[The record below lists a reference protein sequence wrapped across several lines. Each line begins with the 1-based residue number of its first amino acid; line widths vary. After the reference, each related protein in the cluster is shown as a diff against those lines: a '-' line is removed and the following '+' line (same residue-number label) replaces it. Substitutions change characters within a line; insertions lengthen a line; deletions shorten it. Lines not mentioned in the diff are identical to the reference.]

1 MADNNY
7 CACNSGESKYTIK
20 LNQQGPAGKKGEQG
34 DKGIPGFSPY
44 ISVVQS
50 DDENYILR
58 INNEANSY
66 NTPNLFPKDQVT
78 TWTNNIEA
86 QVNQNTTDISNI
98 ETQVQQNTTDLSNIK
113 PQVQQNTTDLSKIN
127 GNYVTLSTSQEI
139 SGRKRFI
146 DEYTEFSGVTNTS
159 SFYNEYGK
167 IRIEAEYSE
176 AKIRFN
182 SNKIGTSPVHGD
194 YFNGACIYFSYTDNR
209 LYYLPNSSSQD
220 GITLQGNE
228 LAVKGDLPKLAT
240 TTTAGIVK
248 PDRKTITI
256 SDDGALTANYLVPQT
271 YTNNSGEEVNKFLKL
286 TINKNSL
293 QSSSFTSND
302 LILTYCTTTF
312 ENGVQIGGI
321 TNEFPITTFLKATV
335 DKLGTVKPDGT
346 TVTINSDGV
355 ISAVGEV
362 SQQELADGLALK
374 VNLTDYNN
382 RVGSLESTV
391 GEQAQTIATLQ
402 ENNTRLLEMINAL
415 KDRVTTLETMIDGGN
430 A

>member
-34 DKGIPGFSPY
+34 DRGLPGFSPY

-86 QVNQNTTDISNI
+86 QV
-98 ETQVQQNTTDLSNIK
+98 QQNTS
-113 PQVQQNTTDLSKIN
+113 DLSKIN
-127 GNYVTLSTSQEI
+127 NNFVTLNNTDQEI
-139 SGRKRFI
+139 GGFKTFTEKLQVGLTEKRGFKWTTI
-146 DEYTEFSGVTNTS
+146 SLKPDI
-159 SFYNEYGK
+159 YN
-167 IRIEAEYSE
+167 
-176 AKIRFN
+176 
-182 SNKIGTSPVHGD
+182 GTSGIIFHNPKGNPENPDTFLSYHKNIGICYYKNQSDGTISAGD
-194 YFNGACIYFSYTDNR
+194 N
-209 LYYLPNSSSQD
+209 
-220 GITLQGNE
+220 NE

-240 TTTAGIVK
+240 TTVAGLVK
-248 PDRKTITI
+248 SDFKTITI

-271 YTNNSGEEVNKFLKL
+271 YTNTSGLEVNKFLKL
-286 TINKNSL
+286 TIKNSSL
-293 QSSSFTSND
+293 QNTGFSSND
-302 LILTYCTTTF
+302 LMLAYHTASF
-312 ENGVQIGGI
+312 DNGVEISNI
-321 TNEFPITTFLKATV
+321 TSEYPITTFLKATV

-346 TVTINSDGV
+346 TVTINTDGT

-402 ENNTRLLEMINAL
+402 ENNTKLLEMINAL
-415 KDRVTTLETMIDGGN
+415 KDRVTALETMIDGGN

>member
-78 TWTNNIEA
+78 TWTNNIE
-86 QVNQNTTDISNI
+86 D
-98 ETQVQQNTTDLSNIK
+98 
-113 PQVQQNTTDLSKIN
+113 QVQQNTTDLSKIK

-139 SGRKRFI
+139 SGRKRFTN
-146 DEYTEFSGVTNTS
+146 EETEFSGVENTS
-159 SFYNEYGK
+159 NWYNEYGK
-167 IRIEAEYSE
+167 ILIKAEYAY

-182 SNKIGTSPVHGD
+182 GKKRTDG
-194 YFNGACIYFSYTDNR
+194 YYNGAYIAFSNIDNK
-209 LYYLPNSSSQD
+209 LYYKGNTSSQ
-220 GITLQGNE
+220 GVSYNSTLE

-240 TTTAGIVK
+240 TTTAG
-248 PDRKTITI
+248 
-256 SDDGALTANYLVPQT
+256 
-271 YTNNSGEEVNKFLKL
+271 
-286 TINKNSL
+286 
-293 QSSSFTSND
+293 
-302 LILTYCTTTF
+302 
-312 ENGVQIGGI
+312 
-321 TNEFPITTFLKATV
+321 
-335 DKLGTVKPDGT
+335 TVKPDGT
-346 TVTINSDGV
+346 TVTINADGV
-355 ISAVGEV
+355 ISAVSEV
-362 SQQELADGLALK
+362 TQQELADGLALK

-402 ENNTRLLEMINAL
+402 ENNTRLLEMINTL
-415 KDRVTTLETMIDGGN
+415 KDRVTALETMIDGGN

>member
-86 QVNQNTTDISNI
+86 QV
-98 ETQVQQNTTDLSNIK
+98 QQNTTDLSNIK
-113 PQVQQNTTDLSKIN
+113 

-139 SGRKRFI
+139 SGRKRFTN
-146 DEYTEFSGVTNTS
+146 EYTEFSGVEDTS
-159 SFYNEYGK
+159 YWYNEYGK
-167 IRIEAEYSE
+167 ILIKTEY
-176 AKIRFN
+176 AFARIRFN
-182 SNKIGTSPVHGD
+182 GKKRTDGYYDGASIIFSN
-194 YFNGACIYFSYTDNR
+194 TDNR
-209 LYYLPNSSSQD
+209 LYYSPKSSSQ
-220 GITLQGNE
+220 GGMTLTGNE

-248 PDRKTITI
+248 PD
-256 SDDGALTANYLVPQT
+256 
-271 YTNNSGEEVNKFLKL
+271 
-286 TINKNSL
+286 
-293 QSSSFTSND
+293 
-302 LILTYCTTTF
+302 
-312 ENGVQIGGI
+312 
-321 TNEFPITTFLKATV
+321 
-335 DKLGTVKPDGT
+335 GT
-346 TVTINSDGV
+346 TVTINADGV

-362 SQQELADGLALK
+362 TQQELADGLALK

-402 ENNTRLLEMINAL
+402 ENNTKLLEMVNTL
-415 KDRVTTLETMIDGGN
+415 KDRVTALETMIDGGN

>member
-7 CACNSGESKYTIK
+7 CACNSGESRYTIK

-66 NTPNLFPKDQVT
+66 NTPNLFPKDQLV

-86 QVNQNTTDISNI
+86 
-98 ETQVQQNTTDLSNIK
+98 QVQQNTTDLSNIK
-113 PQVQQNTTDLSKIN
+113 
-127 GNYVTLSTSQEI
+127 GNYVDLKTDQEI
-139 SGRKRFI
+139 QGKKSFI
-146 DEYTEFSGVTNTS
+146 NEDTEFSAMKHNTNL
-159 SFYNEYGK
+159 YDMYGK
-167 IRIEAEYSE
+167 ILIMSDFNTAN
-176 AKIRFN
+176 IRFH
-182 SNKIGTSPVHGD
+182 SNKRTNGL
-194 YFNGACIYFSYTDNR
+194 YNGASIFFSNTNNR
-209 LYYLPNSSSQD
+209 LYYFPNSAPGDAS
-220 GITLQGNE
+220 IVAGNE
-228 LAVKGDLPKLAT
+228 LAVKGDFKLAT
-240 TTTAGIVK
+240 TTTAGTVK
-248 PDRKTITI
+248 VYNTIYRPDEDFPILLGSN
-256 SDDGALTANYLVPQT
+256 SDDTNSYQKLFLDSTLLNGKALVTDTSANGSTGRRVDKVYLT
-271 YTNNSGEEVNKFLKL
+271 LDNNSLAYSHESIDQKYDPK
-286 TINKNSL
+286 TNSW
-293 QSSSFTSND
+293 
-302 LILTYCTTTF
+302 
-312 ENGVQIGGI
+312 
-321 TNEFPITTFLKATV
+321 ATV
-335 DKLGTVKPDGT
+335 GHLTSTIPIVATTQRMGMVKPDGT
-346 TVTINSDGV
+346 TVTITDDGT

-402 ENNTRLLEMINAL
+402 ENNTKLLEMINAL
-415 KDRVTTLETMIDGGN
+415 KDRVTALETMIDGGN

>member
-86 QVNQNTTDISNI
+86 QV
-98 ETQVQQNTTDLSNIK
+98 
-113 PQVQQNTTDLSKIN
+113 QQNTTDLSKIN
-127 GNYVTLSTSQEI
+127 NNFVDLTTRQDIGGYKT
-139 SGRKRFI
+139 F
-146 DEYTEFSGVTNTS
+146 TEGL
-159 SFYNEYGK
+159 
-167 IRIEAEYSE
+167 
-176 AKIRFN
+176 
-182 SNKIGTSPVHGD
+182 KIGLTEKRGFKYTTISLRSDLYNGTSGIIFHNQNGNPERPDTFLSYNKDVCICYYKNQYDGSISAGD
-194 YFNGACIYFSYTDNR
+194 
-209 LYYLPNSSSQD
+209 L
-220 GITLQGNE
+220 NE
-228 LAVKGDLPKLAT
+228 LAVKGDLPKVAT

-248 PDRKTITI
+248 PD
-256 SDDGALTANYLVPQT
+256 
-271 YTNNSGEEVNKFLKL
+271 
-286 TINKNSL
+286 
-293 QSSSFTSND
+293 
-302 LILTYCTTTF
+302 
-312 ENGVQIGGI
+312 
-321 TNEFPITTFLKATV
+321 
-335 DKLGTVKPDGT
+335 GT
-346 TVTINSDGV
+346 TVTINADGV

-362 SQQELADGLALK
+362 TQQELADGLALK

-415 KDRVTTLETMIDGGN
+415 KDRVTALETMIDGGN

>member
-20 LNQQGPAGKKGEQG
+20 LNQQGPTGKKGEQG
-34 DKGIPGFSPY
+34 DRGIPGFSPY

-78 TWTNNIEA
+78 TWTNNIE
-86 QVNQNTTDISNI
+86 T
-98 ETQVQQNTTDLSNIK
+98 
-113 PQVQQNTTDLSKIN
+113 QVQQNTTDLSKIN
-127 GNYVTLSTSQEI
+127 NNFVDLTTNQEI
-139 SGRKRFI
+139 GGFKTFTKNLKVGLTEKEGFKCTTISLSSNLYNSISGIVFHNPNGNPEKPDTFI
-146 DEYTEFSGVTNTS
+146 
-159 SFYNEYGK
+159 
-167 IRIEAEYSE
+167 
-176 AKIRFN
+176 
-182 SNKIGTSPVHGD
+182 
-194 YFNGACIYFSYTDNR
+194 SYHKDVGIC
-209 LYYLPNSSSQD
+209 YYKNQYD
-220 GITLQGNE
+220 GSMAAGETRE

-248 PDRKTITI
+248 PD
-256 SDDGALTANYLVPQT
+256 
-271 YTNNSGEEVNKFLKL
+271 
-286 TINKNSL
+286 
-293 QSSSFTSND
+293 
-302 LILTYCTTTF
+302 
-312 ENGVQIGGI
+312 
-321 TNEFPITTFLKATV
+321 
-335 DKLGTVKPDGT
+335 GT
-346 TVTINSDGV
+346 TVTINTDGV

-362 SQQELADGLALK
+362 TQQELTDGLALK

-402 ENNTRLLEMINAL
+402 ENNTKLLEMINSL
-415 KDRVTTLETMIDGGN
+415 KDRVTALETMIDGGN

>member
-34 DKGIPGFSPY
+34 DKGLPGFSPY

-78 TWTNNIEA
+78 TWTNNIET

-98 ETQVQQNTTDLSNIK
+98 EAQVQQNTTDLSNIK
-113 PQVQQNTTDLSKIN
+113 PQVQQNTADLSKIN
-127 GNYVTLSTSQEI
+127 NNFVTLTTRQ
-139 SGRKRFI
+139 
-146 DEYTEFSGVTNTS
+146 N
-159 SFYNEYGK
+159 
-167 IRIEAEYSE
+167 IEAHKTFLNGLSTGNT
-176 AKIRFN
+176 KNGLSIDIRCN
-182 SNKIGTSPVHGD
+182 DVLGG
-194 YFNGACIYFSYTDNR
+194 IYFDDYSVLGGR
-209 LYYLPNSSSQD
+209 SSSLTYNKENIAIRYKKTGRSLSD
-220 GITLQGNE
+220 EDSE

-240 TTTAGIVK
+240 TTTAG
-248 PDRKTITI
+248 
-256 SDDGALTANYLVPQT
+256 
-271 YTNNSGEEVNKFLKL
+271 
-286 TINKNSL
+286 
-293 QSSSFTSND
+293 
-302 LILTYCTTTF
+302 
-312 ENGVQIGGI
+312 
-321 TNEFPITTFLKATV
+321 
-335 DKLGTVKPDGT
+335 TVKPDGT
-346 TVTINSDGV
+346 TVTINTDGV

-391 GEQAQTIATLQ
+391 GEQAQTIAALQ
-402 ENNTRLLEMINAL
+402 ENNTRLLELINNL
-415 KDRVTTLETMIDGGN
+415 KDKVTALETMIDGGN

>member
-86 QVNQNTTDISNI
+86 QV
-98 ETQVQQNTTDLSNIK
+98 
-113 PQVQQNTTDLSKIN
+113 QQNTTDLSKIN
-127 GNYVTLSTSQEI
+127 GNYVDLKTDQEI
-139 SGRKRFI
+139 DGFKRFI
-146 DEYTEFSGVTNTS
+146 NEDTEFSGVTNTS

-167 IRIEAEYSE
+167 IQIKPDYQSAE
-176 AKIRFN
+176 IRFN

-194 YFNGACIYFSYTDNR
+194 YFNGASIIFSNTDNR
-209 LYYLPNSSSQD
+209 LYYLPNSSSQGG
-220 GITLQGNE
+220 GILTGNE

-248 PDRKTITI
+248 PD
-256 SDDGALTANYLVPQT
+256 
-271 YTNNSGEEVNKFLKL
+271 
-286 TINKNSL
+286 
-293 QSSSFTSND
+293 
-302 LILTYCTTTF
+302 
-312 ENGVQIGGI
+312 
-321 TNEFPITTFLKATV
+321 
-335 DKLGTVKPDGT
+335 GT
-346 TVTINSDGV
+346 TVTITDDGT

-415 KDRVTTLETMIDGGN
+415 KDRVTALETMIDGGN

>member
-34 DKGIPGFSPY
+34 DNGLPGFSPY

-66 NTPNLFPKDQVT
+66 NTPNLFPKDQIT

-86 QVNQNTTDISNI
+86 
-98 ETQVQQNTTDLSNIK
+98 
-113 PQVQQNTTDLSKIN
+113 QVQQNTTDLSKIK
-127 GNYVTLSTSQEI
+127 GNYVDLKTDQEI
-139 SGRKRFI
+139 DGFKRFI
-146 DEYTEFSGVTNTS
+146 DEYTEFSGVENTS
-159 SFYNEYGK
+159 SRYNEYGK
-167 IRIEAEYSE
+167 IRIEPDYQV

-182 SNKIGTSPVHGD
+182 SNKIGTSPVNGD
-194 YFNGACIYFSYTDNR
+194 YFNGACIYFSYTYNR
-209 LYYLPNSSSQD
+209 LYYLPNSSSQ
-220 GITLQGNE
+220 GVSILPGNE

-240 TTTAGIVK
+240 TTTTGIVK

-293 QSSSFTSND
+293 QSSDFSSND
-302 LILTYCTTTF
+302 LILTYRTTTYD
-312 ENGVQIGGI
+312 NGVDIGTI
-321 TNEFPITTFLKATV
+321 TREYPITTFLKATV

-346 TVTINSDGV
+346 TVTINTDGT

-362 SQQELADGLALK
+362 TQQELTDGLALK
-374 VNLTDYNN
+374 VNITDYNN

-402 ENNTRLLEMINAL
+402 ENNTRLLELINNL
-415 KDRVTTLETMIDGGN
+415 KDKVTALETMIDGGN

>member
-34 DKGIPGFSPY
+34 DKGLPGFSPY

-86 QVNQNTTDISNI
+86 QV
-98 ETQVQQNTTDLSNIK
+98 
-113 PQVQQNTTDLSKIN
+113 QQNTTDLSKIN
-127 GNYVTLSTSQEI
+127 GNYVDLITEQRINGFKHFISQN
-139 SGRKRFI
+139 
-146 DEYTEFSGVTNTS
+146 TEFSGMTNTS
-159 SFYNEYGK
+159 SYYNEYGK
-167 IRIEAEYSE
+167 IIINSKYNL

-182 SNKIGTSPVHGD
+182 SKKRTDGYYDGAVIFFSAPSNK
-194 YFNGACIYFSYTDNR
+194 
-209 LYYLPNSSSQD
+209 LYYKANQSSQAESIEVTD
-220 GITLQGNE
+220 E
-228 LAVKGDLPKLAT
+228 LAVKGDIPKLAT

-248 PDRKTITI
+248 PD
-256 SDDGALTANYLVPQT
+256 
-271 YTNNSGEEVNKFLKL
+271 
-286 TINKNSL
+286 
-293 QSSSFTSND
+293 
-302 LILTYCTTTF
+302 
-312 ENGVQIGGI
+312 
-321 TNEFPITTFLKATV
+321 
-335 DKLGTVKPDGT
+335 GT
-346 TVTINSDGV
+346 TVTINTDGV

-415 KDRVTTLETMIDGGN
+415 KDRVTALETMIDGGN

>member
-50 DDENYILR
+50 DNENYILR

-86 QVNQNTTDISNI
+86 QV
-98 ETQVQQNTTDLSNIK
+98 
-113 PQVQQNTTDLSKIN
+113 QQNTTDLSKIN
-127 GNYVTLSTSQEI
+127 GNYVTLSTNQEI
-139 SGRKRFI
+139 SGRKRFTN
-146 DEYTEFSGVTNTS
+146 EETEFSGVEDTS
-159 SFYNEYGK
+159 YWYNEYGK
-167 IRIEAEYSE
+167 ILIKAEYSY

-182 SNKIGTSPVHGD
+182 SKKRTDGYYD
-194 YFNGACIYFSYTDNR
+194 GASIVFSNTDNR
-209 LYYLPNSSSQD
+209 LYYLPNSSSQ
-220 GITLQGNE
+220 GGATLTSNE
-228 LAVKGDLPKLAT
+228 LAVKGDLPTTAT

-248 PDRKTITI
+248 PD
-256 SDDGALTANYLVPQT
+256 
-271 YTNNSGEEVNKFLKL
+271 
-286 TINKNSL
+286 
-293 QSSSFTSND
+293 
-302 LILTYCTTTF
+302 
-312 ENGVQIGGI
+312 
-321 TNEFPITTFLKATV
+321 
-335 DKLGTVKPDGT
+335 GT
-346 TVTINSDGV
+346 TVTINADGV

-362 SQQELADGLALK
+362 TQQELADGLALK

-402 ENNTRLLEMINAL
+402 ENNTRLLEMINTL
-415 KDRVTTLETMIDGGN
+415 KDRVTALETMIDGGN

>member
-7 CACNSGESKYTIK
+7 CACNSGESRYTIK

-86 QVNQNTTDISNI
+86 QV
-98 ETQVQQNTTDLSNIK
+98 QQNTTDLSNIK
-113 PQVQQNTTDLSKIN
+113 
-127 GNYVTLSTSQEI
+127 GNYVDLKTDQEI
-139 SGRKRFI
+139 NGCKRFI
-146 DEYTEFSGVTNTS
+146 DEYTEFSGAENTS
-159 SFYNEYGK
+159 SWYNEYGK
-167 IRIEAEYSE
+167 IRIEPSYQEV
-176 AKIRFN
+176 KIRFN

-209 LYYLPNSSSQD
+209 LYYLPNSSSQGGNILD
-220 GITLQGNE
+220 GNE

-240 TTTAGIVK
+240 TTTAGI
-248 PDRKTITI
+248 
-256 SDDGALTANYLVPQT
+256 
-271 YTNNSGEEVNKFLKL
+271 
-286 TINKNSL
+286 
-293 QSSSFTSND
+293 
-302 LILTYCTTTF
+302 
-312 ENGVQIGGI
+312 
-321 TNEFPITTFLKATV
+321 
-335 DKLGTVKPDGT
+335 VKPDGT

-374 VNLTDYNN
+374 VNITDYNN

-415 KDRVTTLETMIDGGN
+415 KDRVTALETMIDGGN

>member
-86 QVNQNTTDISNI
+86 QV
-98 ETQVQQNTTDLSNIK
+98 
-113 PQVQQNTTDLSKIN
+113 QQNTTDLSKIK
-127 GNYVTLSTSQEI
+127 GDYVTLSTSQEI
-139 SGRKRFI
+139 SGRKRFTN
-146 DEYTEFSGVTNTS
+146 EYTEFSTGEESGKVIIKS
-159 SFYNEYGK
+159 EYGFGQ
-167 IRIEAEYSE
+167 
-176 AKIRFN
+176 IRFN
-182 SNKIGTSPVHGD
+182 STKRTDG
-194 YFNGACIYFSYTDNR
+194 YYNGAFIAFSNIYNK
-209 LYYLPNSSSQD
+209 LYYKGNTSSQ
-220 GITLQGNE
+220 GVSYNSAQE

-248 PDRKTITI
+248 PD
-256 SDDGALTANYLVPQT
+256 
-271 YTNNSGEEVNKFLKL
+271 
-286 TINKNSL
+286 
-293 QSSSFTSND
+293 
-302 LILTYCTTTF
+302 
-312 ENGVQIGGI
+312 
-321 TNEFPITTFLKATV
+321 
-335 DKLGTVKPDGT
+335 GT
-346 TVTINSDGV
+346 TVTITNDGT

-362 SQQELADGLALK
+362 TQQELADGLALK

-415 KDRVTTLETMIDGGN
+415 KDRVTALETMIDGGN

>member
-20 LNQQGPAGKKGEQG
+20 LNQQGPTGKKGEQG

-86 QVNQNTTDISNI
+86 QVQQLQAEIDTKANLTLDNINVANPFNLNGFYINTDPVRGIVSIGDRYSQSIRVNSQGLRIKNDNYYDIEIDNI
-98 ETQVQQNTTDLSNIK
+98 SGISVQHKNNKYVLFSLNNEAFEYKNETIATQPWVEKQLDGVLTDL
-113 PQVQQNTTDLSKIN
+113 P
-127 GNYVTLSTSQEI
+127 
-139 SGRKRFI
+139 
-146 DEYTEFSGVTNTS
+146 
-159 SFYNEYGK
+159 
-167 IRIEAEYSE
+167 A
-176 AKIRFN
+176 
-182 SNKIGTSPVHGD
+182 
-194 YFNGACIYFSYTDNR
+194 
-209 LYYLPNSSSQD
+209 
-220 GITLQGNE
+220 
-228 LAVKGDLPKLAT
+228 AT
-240 TTTAGIVK
+240 TTSLGAVKVYNTIYTADKDFPILLGSNSSDTNTYQKLFLDSTLLNGK
-248 PDRKTITI
+248 PLVTDTSANGSTSRRIDKVY
-256 SDDGALTANYLVPQT
+256 LTLD
-271 YTNNSGEEVNKFLKL
+271 NNSLAYCHESMSQKYDPKTNSWVTVGHL
-286 TINKNSL
+286 TSTIP
-293 QSSSFTSND
+293 
-302 LILTYCTTTF
+302 IVATTQRM
-312 ENGVQIGGI
+312 GM
-321 TNEFPITTFLKATV
+321 
-335 DKLGTVKPDGT
+335 VKPDGT
-346 TVTINSDGV
+346 TVTITDDGT

-362 SQQELADGLALK
+362 TQQELTDGLALK
-374 VNLTDYNN
+374 VNITDYNN

-415 KDRVTTLETMIDGGN
+415 KDRVTALETMIDGGN

>member
-20 LNQQGPAGKKGEQG
+20 LNQQGPTGKKGEQG
-34 DKGIPGFSPY
+34 DRGIPGFSPY

-86 QVNQNTTDISNI
+86 QVQQLQAEINTKANLTLDNINVANPFNLNGLYINTDPVKRLVYIGDRYAQNILVTYDGLNIKNDNYYDINISNTSGI
-98 ETQVQQNTTDLSNIK
+98 SVQHKNNKTVLFSLSNEAFEYKNETIATQPWVEKQLDGFLTDL
-113 PQVQQNTTDLSKIN
+113 
-127 GNYVTLSTSQEI
+127 
-139 SGRKRFI
+139 
-146 DEYTEFSGVTNTS
+146 
-159 SFYNEYGK
+159 
-167 IRIEAEYSE
+167 
-176 AKIRFN
+176 
-182 SNKIGTSPVHGD
+182 PV
-194 YFNGACIYFSYTDNR
+194 
-209 LYYLPNSSSQD
+209 
-220 GITLQGNE
+220 
-228 LAVKGDLPKLAT
+228 AT

-248 PDRKTITI
+248 PDSKTISI
-256 SDDGALTANYLVPQT
+256 SNDGALTANYLVPQT
-271 YTNNSGEEVNKFLKL
+271 YTNNSGLEVNKFLKL

-293 QSSSFTSND
+293 QSGFSSND
-302 LILTYCTTTF
+302 LILTYRTTTF
-312 ENGVQIGGI
+312 DNGVEVSNII
-321 TNEFPITTFLKATV
+321 SEYPITTFLKATV

-346 TVTINSDGV
+346 TVTINADGV

-362 SQQELADGLALK
+362 SQQELVDGLALK

-415 KDRVTTLETMIDGGN
+415 KDKVTALETMIDGGN

>member
-34 DKGIPGFSPY
+34 DRGLPGFSPY

-66 NTPNLFPKDQVT
+66 NTPNLFPKDQLV

-86 QVNQNTTDISNI
+86 QV
-98 ETQVQQNTTDLSNIK
+98 QQNTSDLSNLNNNFVTLDTFQEIRGGK
-113 PQVQQNTTDLSKIN
+113 AFTGNFQVGLTTKGGLHWTTISLKSNIYNGTSGIIFHNPN
-127 GNYVTLSTSQEI
+127 GNLEKPNTFLSYHKDVGICYYKNQL
-139 SGRKRFI
+139 
-146 DEYTEFSGVTNTS
+146 N
-159 SFYNEYGK
+159 
-167 IRIEAEYSE
+167 
-176 AKIRFN
+176 
-182 SNKIGTSPVHGD
+182 
-194 YFNGACIYFSYTDNR
+194 DN
-209 LYYLPNSSSQD
+209 LSASKN
-220 GITLQGNE
+220 NE
-228 LAVKGDLPKLAT
+228 LAIKGDLPKLAT
-240 TTTAGIVK
+240 TTTAG
-248 PDRKTITI
+248 
-256 SDDGALTANYLVPQT
+256 
-271 YTNNSGEEVNKFLKL
+271 
-286 TINKNSL
+286 
-293 QSSSFTSND
+293 
-302 LILTYCTTTF
+302 
-312 ENGVQIGGI
+312 
-321 TNEFPITTFLKATV
+321 
-335 DKLGTVKPDGT
+335 TVKPDGT
-346 TVTINSDGV
+346 TVTINTDGT

-402 ENNTRLLEMINAL
+402 ENNTKLLEMINAL
-415 KDRVTTLETMIDGGN
+415 KDRVTALETMIDGGN

>member
-34 DKGIPGFSPY
+34 DKGLPGFSPY

-86 QVNQNTTDISNI
+86 QV
-98 ETQVQQNTTDLSNIK
+98 QQNTTDLSNIK
-113 PQVQQNTTDLSKIN
+113 
-127 GNYVTLSTSQEI
+127 GNYVTLRGSDTIYGFKTFENYLTIGVNDGNLGVKRTSI
-139 SGRKRFI
+139 KL
-146 DEYTEFSGVTNTS
+146 N
-159 SFYNEYGK
+159 
-167 IRIEAEYSE
+167 
-176 AKIRFN
+176 
-182 SNKIGTSPVHGD
+182 
-194 YFNGACIYFSYTDNR
+194 
-209 LYYLPNSSSQD
+209 PNQYD
-220 GITLQGNE
+220 GISKITFHNPYGNPEKPDTFLSYHKNVGICYYKNQYDASSAASDTNE

-240 TTTAGIVK
+240 TTTAG
-248 PDRKTITI
+248 
-256 SDDGALTANYLVPQT
+256 
-271 YTNNSGEEVNKFLKL
+271 
-286 TINKNSL
+286 
-293 QSSSFTSND
+293 
-302 LILTYCTTTF
+302 
-312 ENGVQIGGI
+312 
-321 TNEFPITTFLKATV
+321 
-335 DKLGTVKPDGT
+335 TVKPDGT
-346 TVTINSDGV
+346 TVTINADGT

-374 VNLTDYNN
+374 VNITDYNN

-415 KDRVTTLETMIDGGN
+415 KNRVTALETMIDGGN

>member
-86 QVNQNTTDISNI
+86 QV
-98 ETQVQQNTTDLSNIK
+98 QQNTTDLSNIK
-113 PQVQQNTTDLSKIN
+113 
-127 GNYVTLSTSQEI
+127 GNYVDLKTDQEI
-139 SGRKRFI
+139 NGCKRFI
-146 DEYTEFSGVTNTS
+146 DEYTEFSTGEESGKVIIKS
-159 SFYNEYGK
+159 QYGFGQ
-167 IRIEAEYSE
+167 
-176 AKIRFN
+176 IRFN
-182 SNKIGTSPVHGD
+182 STKRTDG
-194 YFNGACIYFSYTDNR
+194 YYNGAFIAFTNTDNK
-209 LYYLPNSSSQD
+209 LYYKANTSSQ
-220 GITLQGNE
+220 GISFNSTNE
-228 LAVKGDLPKLAT
+228 LATLGDLPKLAT

-271 YTNNSGEEVNKFLKL
+271 YINNSGDEVNKFLKL

-293 QSSSFTSND
+293 QSSSFSSND
-302 LILTYCTTTF
+302 LMLTYRETTF
-312 ENGVQIGGI
+312 ENGVEIGTI
-321 TNEFPITTFLKATV
+321 ISEYPITTFLKATV

-346 TVTINSDGV
+346 TVTINTDGV

-362 SQQELADGLALK
+362 TQQELADGLALK

-402 ENNTRLLEMINAL
+402 ENNTRLLELINAL
-415 KDRVTTLETMIDGGN
+415 KDRVTALETMIDGGN

>member
-78 TWTNNIEA
+78 TWTNNIE
-86 QVNQNTTDISNI
+86 
-98 ETQVQQNTTDLSNIK
+98 TQVQQNTTDLSNIK
-113 PQVQQNTTDLSKIN
+113 
-127 GNYVTLSTSQEI
+127 GNYVTLSTNQEI

-146 DEYTEFSGVTNTS
+146 NEDTEFSGVTNTS
-159 SFYNEYGK
+159 SFYNQYGK
-167 IRIEAEYSE
+167 VLIKAEYAS
-176 AKIRFN
+176 ATIRFN

-194 YFNGACIYFSYTDNR
+194 YFNGASIIFSNTDNR
-209 LYYLPNSSSQD
+209 LYYLPNTSSQ
-220 GITLQGNE
+220 GGGTLPGNE

-240 TTTAGIVK
+240 TTTAG
-248 PDRKTITI
+248 
-256 SDDGALTANYLVPQT
+256 
-271 YTNNSGEEVNKFLKL
+271 
-286 TINKNSL
+286 
-293 QSSSFTSND
+293 
-302 LILTYCTTTF
+302 
-312 ENGVQIGGI
+312 
-321 TNEFPITTFLKATV
+321 
-335 DKLGTVKPDGT
+335 TVKPDGT
-346 TVTINSDGV
+346 TVTITNDGT

-362 SQQELADGLALK
+362 TQQELADGLALK
-374 VNLTDYNN
+374 VNITDYNN

-415 KDRVTTLETMIDGGN
+415 KDRVTALETMIDGGN

>member
-86 QVNQNTTDISNI
+86 QV
-98 ETQVQQNTTDLSNIK
+98 
-113 PQVQQNTTDLSKIN
+113 QQNTTDLSKIN
-127 GNYVTLSTSQEI
+127 GNYVTLSTNQEI
-139 SGRKRFI
+139 SGRKRFTN
-146 DEYTEFSGVTNTS
+146 EETEFSGVEDTS
-159 SFYNEYGK
+159 YWYNEYGK
-167 IRIEAEYSE
+167 ILIKAEYSY

-182 SNKIGTSPVHGD
+182 SKKRTDGYYD
-194 YFNGACIYFSYTDNR
+194 GASIVFSNTDNR
-209 LYYLPNSSSQD
+209 LYYLPNSSSQ
-220 GITLQGNE
+220 GGATLTSNE
-228 LAVKGDLPKLAT
+228 LAVKGDLPTTAT

-248 PDRKTITI
+248 PD
-256 SDDGALTANYLVPQT
+256 
-271 YTNNSGEEVNKFLKL
+271 
-286 TINKNSL
+286 
-293 QSSSFTSND
+293 
-302 LILTYCTTTF
+302 
-312 ENGVQIGGI
+312 
-321 TNEFPITTFLKATV
+321 
-335 DKLGTVKPDGT
+335 GT
-346 TVTINSDGV
+346 TVTINADGV

-415 KDRVTTLETMIDGGN
+415 KDRVTALETMIDGGN

>member
-34 DKGIPGFSPY
+34 DRGLPGFSPY

-86 QVNQNTTDISNI
+86 QV
-98 ETQVQQNTTDLSNIK
+98 QQNTS
-113 PQVQQNTTDLSKIN
+113 DLSKIN
-127 GNYVTLSTSQEI
+127 NNFVTLNTDQEI
-139 SGRKRFI
+139 GSRKTF
-146 DEYTEFSGVTNTS
+146 TEKLQVGLTEKRGFKCTTITLKPDI
-159 SFYNEYGK
+159 YN
-167 IRIEAEYSE
+167 
-176 AKIRFN
+176 
-182 SNKIGTSPVHGD
+182 GTSGIIFHNP
-194 YFNGACIYFSYTDNR
+194 NGNLEKPNTFLSYHKDVGIC
-209 LYYLPNSSSQD
+209 YYKNQLNGNLSASKN
-220 GITLQGNE
+220 NE
-228 LAVKGDLPKLAT
+228 LAIKGDLPKLAT
-240 TTTAGIVK
+240 TTTAG
-248 PDRKTITI
+248 
-256 SDDGALTANYLVPQT
+256 
-271 YTNNSGEEVNKFLKL
+271 
-286 TINKNSL
+286 
-293 QSSSFTSND
+293 
-302 LILTYCTTTF
+302 
-312 ENGVQIGGI
+312 
-321 TNEFPITTFLKATV
+321 
-335 DKLGTVKPDGT
+335 TVKPDGT
-346 TVTINSDGV
+346 TVTINTDGT

-402 ENNTRLLEMINAL
+402 ENNTKLLEMINAL
-415 KDRVTTLETMIDGGN
+415 KDRVTALETMIDGGN

>member
-34 DKGIPGFSPY
+34 DKGLPGFSPY

-86 QVNQNTTDISNI
+86 QV
-98 ETQVQQNTTDLSNIK
+98 
-113 PQVQQNTTDLSKIN
+113 QQNTTDLSKIN
-127 GNYVTLSTSQEI
+127 GNYVTLNGSDTIKGWKTFENYLTIGVNEGSLGFKYTSIILTPNLYNGI
-139 SGRKRFI
+139 SKITFHNPYGNSQNPDTFLSYHKDVGI
-146 DEYTEFSGVTNTS
+146 CYYKNQLDATS
-159 SFYNEYGK
+159 M
-167 IRIEAEYSE
+167 ASE
-176 AKIRFN
+176 
-182 SNKIGTSPVHGD
+182 T
-194 YFNGACIYFSYTDNR
+194 
-209 LYYLPNSSSQD
+209 
-220 GITLQGNE
+220 NE

-240 TTTAGIVK
+240 TTTAG
-248 PDRKTITI
+248 
-256 SDDGALTANYLVPQT
+256 
-271 YTNNSGEEVNKFLKL
+271 
-286 TINKNSL
+286 
-293 QSSSFTSND
+293 
-302 LILTYCTTTF
+302 
-312 ENGVQIGGI
+312 
-321 TNEFPITTFLKATV
+321 
-335 DKLGTVKPDGT
+335 TVKPDGT
-346 TVTINSDGV
+346 TVTINTDGV

-362 SQQELADGLALK
+362 TQQELADGLALK
-374 VNLTDYNN
+374 VNITDYNN

-402 ENNTRLLEMINAL
+402 ENNTRLLEMINVL
-415 KDRVTTLETMIDGGN
+415 KDRVTALETMIDGGN

>member
-34 DKGIPGFSPY
+34 DKGLPGFSPY

-86 QVNQNTTDISNI
+86 QV
-98 ETQVQQNTTDLSNIK
+98 
-113 PQVQQNTTDLSKIN
+113 QQNTTDLSKIN
-127 GNYVTLSTSQEI
+127 NNFVNLTTSQHIQGKKTFETTMNVGGNLRVNRLE
-139 SGRKRFI
+139 SG
-146 DEYTEFSGVTNTS
+146 
-159 SFYNEYGK
+159 
-167 IRIEAEYSE
+167 
-176 AKIRFN
+176 
-182 SNKIGTSPVHGD
+182 
-194 YFNGACIYFSYTDNR
+194 TDNPSLTYGGIELVTEHQGASLR
-209 LYYLPNSSSQD
+209 FLGTKATDIYRNCAGIYYQYFQNKVFYYKGTDQSYNYKPEL
-220 GITLQGNE
+220 E
-228 LAVKGDLPKLAT
+228 LATLGDIPKLAT

-248 PDRKTITI
+248 PD
-256 SDDGALTANYLVPQT
+256 
-271 YTNNSGEEVNKFLKL
+271 
-286 TINKNSL
+286 
-293 QSSSFTSND
+293 
-302 LILTYCTTTF
+302 
-312 ENGVQIGGI
+312 
-321 TNEFPITTFLKATV
+321 
-335 DKLGTVKPDGT
+335 GT
-346 TVTINSDGV
+346 TVTITDDGT

-374 VNLTDYNN
+374 VNITDYNN

-402 ENNTRLLEMINAL
+402 ENNTRLLEMINTL
-415 KDRVTTLETMIDGGN
+415 KDRVTALETMIDGGN

>member
-86 QVNQNTTDISNI
+86 QV
-98 ETQVQQNTTDLSNIK
+98 
-113 PQVQQNTTDLSKIN
+113 QQNTTDLSKIN
-127 GNYVTLSTSQEI
+127 NNFVTLNTNQEI
-139 SGRKRFI
+139 GAHKTF
-146 DEYTEFSGVTNTS
+146 TEKLQV
-159 SFYNEYGK
+159 
-167 IRIEAEYSE
+167 
-176 AKIRFN
+176 
-182 SNKIGTSPVHGD
+182 
-194 YFNGACIYFSYTDNR
+194 
-209 LYYLPNSSSQD
+209 
-220 GITLQGNE
+220 GITENRGFKYTTISLKPNIYNGNSAIVFHNPNGNPEKPDTFLSYNKNVGICYYKNQYDGTITAGDTNE

-240 TTTAGIVK
+240 TTNAGI
-248 PDRKTITI
+248 
-256 SDDGALTANYLVPQT
+256 
-271 YTNNSGEEVNKFLKL
+271 
-286 TINKNSL
+286 
-293 QSSSFTSND
+293 
-302 LILTYCTTTF
+302 
-312 ENGVQIGGI
+312 
-321 TNEFPITTFLKATV
+321 
-335 DKLGTVKPDGT
+335 VKPDGT
-346 TVTINSDGV
+346 TVTINTDGV

-362 SQQELADGLALK
+362 TQQELTDGLALK
-374 VNLTDYNN
+374 VNITDYNN

-402 ENNTRLLEMINAL
+402 ENNTKLLEMINTL
-415 KDRVTTLETMIDGGN
+415 KDRVTALETMIDGGN

>member
-34 DKGIPGFSPY
+34 DKGLPGFSPY

-86 QVNQNTTDISNI
+86 QV
-98 ETQVQQNTTDLSNIK
+98 
-113 PQVQQNTTDLSKIN
+113 QQNTTDLSKIN
-127 GNYVTLSTSQEI
+127 NNFVTLNSNQEI
-139 SGRKRFI
+139 GGYKTFTENLNIGLTEKRGFK
-146 DEYTEFSGVTNTS
+146 YTSIKLAPNQHNGISKIIFHNPYGNSQNPDTFLSYHKDVGICYYKNRPDAS
-159 SFYNEYGK
+159 SMAGE
-167 IRIEAEYSE
+167 
-176 AKIRFN
+176 
-182 SNKIGTSPVHGD
+182 T
-194 YFNGACIYFSYTDNR
+194 
-209 LYYLPNSSSQD
+209 
-220 GITLQGNE
+220 NE

-248 PDRKTITI
+248 PD
-256 SDDGALTANYLVPQT
+256 
-271 YTNNSGEEVNKFLKL
+271 
-286 TINKNSL
+286 
-293 QSSSFTSND
+293 
-302 LILTYCTTTF
+302 
-312 ENGVQIGGI
+312 
-321 TNEFPITTFLKATV
+321 
-335 DKLGTVKPDGT
+335 GT
-346 TVTINSDGV
+346 TVTINADGV

-402 ENNTRLLEMINAL
+402 ENNTRLLEMINTL
-415 KDRVTTLETMIDGGN
+415 KDRVTALETMIDGGN

>member
-86 QVNQNTTDISNI
+86 QV
-98 ETQVQQNTTDLSNIK
+98 QQNTA
-113 PQVQQNTTDLSKIN
+113 DLSKVNNNFVTLKTNQEIGGYKTFTENLNIGTIEKRGFKYTTILLKTNLYNSTSGIVFHNPN
-127 GNYVTLSTSQEI
+127 GNSEKPDTFLSYHKDVGICYYKNQYDGNI
-139 SGRKRFI
+139 S
-146 DEYTEFSGVTNTS
+146 
-159 SFYNEYGK
+159 
-167 IRIEAEYSE
+167 A
-176 AKIRFN
+176 
-182 SNKIGTSPVHGD
+182 GD
-194 YFNGACIYFSYTDNR
+194 
-209 LYYLPNSSSQD
+209 L
-220 GITLQGNE
+220 NE
-228 LAVKGDLPKLAT
+228 LAVKGDLPTIAKYQTPGL
-240 TTTAGIVK
+240 VK
-248 PDRKTITI
+248 SDFKTITI

-271 YTNNSGEEVNKFLKL
+271 YTNTSGEEVNKFLKL

-293 QSSSFTSND
+293 QSSGFSSND
-302 LILTYCTTTF
+302 LILTYRTTTF
-312 ENGVQIGGI
+312 DNGEQVSDI
-321 TNEFPITTFLKATV
+321 TSEYPITTFLKATV

-346 TVTINSDGV
+346 TVTINADGI

-415 KDRVTTLETMIDGGN
+415 KDRVTALETMIDGGN

>member
-86 QVNQNTTDISNI
+86 QVQQNTTDISNI
-98 ETQVQQNTTDLSNIK
+98 EVQVQQNTTDLSNIK
-113 PQVQQNTTDLSKIN
+113 PQVQQNTTDLSKIK

-139 SGRKRFI
+139 SGRKRFTN
-146 DEYTEFSGVTNTS
+146 EETEFSGVTNTS

-167 IRIEAEYSE
+167 IRIEPDYQS

-194 YFNGACIYFSYTDNR
+194 YFNGASIIFSNTDNR
-209 LYYLPNSSSQD
+209 LYYLPNSSSQGG
-220 GITLQGNE
+220 GILTGNE

-248 PDRKTITI
+248 PD
-256 SDDGALTANYLVPQT
+256 
-271 YTNNSGEEVNKFLKL
+271 
-286 TINKNSL
+286 
-293 QSSSFTSND
+293 
-302 LILTYCTTTF
+302 
-312 ENGVQIGGI
+312 
-321 TNEFPITTFLKATV
+321 
-335 DKLGTVKPDGT
+335 GT
-346 TVTINSDGV
+346 TVTINADGV

-362 SQQELADGLALK
+362 TQQELADGLALK

-415 KDRVTTLETMIDGGN
+415 KDRVTALETMIDGGN

>member
-20 LNQQGPAGKKGEQG
+20 LNQQGPTGKKGEQG

-86 QVNQNTTDISNI
+86 QV
-98 ETQVQQNTTDLSNIK
+98 QQNTA
-113 PQVQQNTTDLSKIN
+113 DLSKVNNNFVTLNTDQEIGGHKTFTENLKIGLTEKEGFKYTTISLRSYLYNSMSGIIFHNPN
-127 GNYVTLSTSQEI
+127 GNPERPDTFLSYHKNVGICYYKNQYDGNI
-139 SGRKRFI
+139 S
-146 DEYTEFSGVTNTS
+146 
-159 SFYNEYGK
+159 
-167 IRIEAEYSE
+167 A
-176 AKIRFN
+176 
-182 SNKIGTSPVHGD
+182 GD
-194 YFNGACIYFSYTDNR
+194 
-209 LYYLPNSSSQD
+209 L
-220 GITLQGNE
+220 NE

-248 PDRKTITI
+248 AQPLYKIDTSKMPEVVI
-256 SDDGALTANYLVPQT
+256 G
-271 YTNNSGEEVNKFLKL
+271 NNSNDSNTYQKLYVDDVLLPTGGVAVVEEGSN
-286 TINKNSL
+286 NSR
-293 QSSSFTSND
+293 F
-302 LILTYCTTTF
+302 IAKAY
-312 ENGVQIGGI
+312 
-321 TNEFPITTFLKATV
+321 LKAKIENNEASIEGYSLESEHQKYDPKTNSWIT
-335 DKLGTVKPDGT
+335 LGHQISTTPLIATTQRAGFVKPDGT
-346 TVTINSDGV
+346 TVTINADGV

-402 ENNTRLLEMINAL
+402 ENNTKLLEMINAL
-415 KDRVTTLETMIDGGN
+415 KDRVTALETMIDGGN

>member
-86 QVNQNTTDISNI
+86 QV
-98 ETQVQQNTTDLSNIK
+98 
-113 PQVQQNTTDLSKIN
+113 QQNTTDLSKIN
-127 GNYVTLSTSQEI
+127 NNFVTLNSDQEI
-139 SGRKRFI
+139 GSYKTFTENLKVGLTEKRGFKFTTISLKSGL
-146 DEYTEFSGVTNTS
+146 Y
-159 SFYNEYGK
+159 
-167 IRIEAEYSE
+167 
-176 AKIRFN
+176 N
-182 SNKIGTSPVHGD
+182 SNSAIVFHNP
-194 YFNGACIYFSYTDNR
+194 NGNPERPDTFLSYNKNVGIC
-209 LYYLPNSSSQD
+209 YYKNQYD
-220 GITLQGNE
+220 GSITAGNTNE

-248 PDRKTITI
+248 PD
-256 SDDGALTANYLVPQT
+256 
-271 YTNNSGEEVNKFLKL
+271 
-286 TINKNSL
+286 
-293 QSSSFTSND
+293 
-302 LILTYCTTTF
+302 
-312 ENGVQIGGI
+312 
-321 TNEFPITTFLKATV
+321 
-335 DKLGTVKPDGT
+335 GT
-346 TVTINSDGV
+346 TVTITDDGT

-362 SQQELADGLALK
+362 SQQELTDGLALK
-374 VNLTDYNN
+374 VNITDYNN

-402 ENNTRLLEMINAL
+402 ENNTKLLEMINAL
-415 KDRVTTLETMIDGGN
+415 KDRVTALETMIDGGN

>member
-34 DKGIPGFSPY
+34 DKGLPGFSPY

-66 NTPNLFPKDQVT
+66 NTPNLFPKEQVT
-78 TWTNNIEA
+78 TWSNNIEA
-86 QVNQNTTDISNI
+86 QV
-98 ETQVQQNTTDLSNIK
+98 EQNTTDLSNIK
-113 PQVQQNTTDLSKIN
+113 
-127 GNYVTLSTSQEI
+127 GNYVDLTTDQEI
-139 SGRKRFI
+139 SGRKRFTNT
-146 DEYTEFSGVTNTS
+146 ETEFSTGEESGKVIIKS
-159 SFYNEYGK
+159 KYNL
-167 IRIEAEYSE
+167 SQ
-176 AKIRFN
+176 IRFN
-182 SNKIGTSPVHGD
+182 STKRTDG
-194 YFNGACIYFSYTDNR
+194 YYNGAFIAFENTFNK
-209 LYYLPNSSSQD
+209 LYYKGNTSSQ
-220 GITLQGNE
+220 GVSYNSTLE

-240 TTTAGIVK
+240 TTTTGIVK

-256 SDDGALTANYLVPQT
+256 ADDGALTANYLVPQT
-271 YTNNSGEEVNKFLKL
+271 YTNNSGLEVNKFLKL

-293 QSSSFTSND
+293 QNSGFTSND
-302 LILTYCTTTF
+302 LILTYRTANF
-312 ENGVQIGGI
+312 DNGEQVGDII
-321 TNEFPITTFLKATV
+321 SEYPITTFLKATV

-346 TVTINSDGV
+346 TVTINTDGV

-415 KDRVTTLETMIDGGN
+415 KDRVTALETMIDGGN

>member
-66 NTPNLFPKDQVT
+66 NTPNLFPKEQIT

-98 ETQVQQNTTDLSNIK
+98 EAQVQQNTTDLSNIK

-127 GNYVTLSTSQEI
+127 NNFVTLNSDQEI
-139 SGRKRFI
+139 GSHKTFTENLRVGLTEKNGFKFTSILLKSDLYNGISGIVFHNPNGNPEKPDTYLSYYKNVGI
-146 DEYTEFSGVTNTS
+146 CYYKNQ
-159 SFYNEYGK
+159 YNG
-167 IRIEAEYSE
+167 S
-176 AKIRFN
+176 
-182 SNKIGTSPVHGD
+182 IGAGD
-194 YFNGACIYFSYTDNR
+194 
-209 LYYLPNSSSQD
+209 L
-220 GITLQGNE
+220 NE

-248 PDRKTITI
+248 PD
-256 SDDGALTANYLVPQT
+256 
-271 YTNNSGEEVNKFLKL
+271 
-286 TINKNSL
+286 
-293 QSSSFTSND
+293 
-302 LILTYCTTTF
+302 
-312 ENGVQIGGI
+312 
-321 TNEFPITTFLKATV
+321 
-335 DKLGTVKPDGT
+335 GT
-346 TVTINSDGV
+346 TVTITDDGV

-362 SQQELADGLALK
+362 TQQELADGLALK

-402 ENNTRLLEMINAL
+402 ENNNKLLEMINAL
-415 KDRVTTLETMIDGGN
+415 KDRVTALETMIDGGN

>member
-20 LNQQGPAGKKGEQG
+20 INQQGPAGKKGEQG
-34 DKGIPGFSPY
+34 DRGLPGFSPY

-86 QVNQNTTDISNI
+86 QV
-98 ETQVQQNTTDLSNIK
+98 
-113 PQVQQNTTDLSKIN
+113 QQNTTDLSKIN
-127 GNYVTLSTSQEI
+127 NNFVDLTTRQNIKGYKTFDSGLSTGNTI
-139 SGRKRFI
+139 NGLFI
-146 DEYTEFSGVTNTS
+146 DVKCNDVLGGIFFNDFSVPAGRHS
-159 SFYNEYGK
+159 SLTCNKENIA
-167 IRIEAEYSE
+167 IRY
-176 AKIRFN
+176 K
-182 SNKIGTSPVHGD
+182 K
-194 YFNGACIYFSYTDNR
+194 TDR
-209 LYYLPNSSSQD
+209 SLSDEDS
-220 GITLQGNE
+220 E
-228 LAVKGDLPKLAT
+228 LAVKGDLPTIAKYQTPGL
-240 TTTAGIVK
+240 VK
-248 PDRKTITI
+248 SDFKTITI

-271 YTNNSGEEVNKFLKL
+271 YTNTSGLEVNKFLKL
-286 TINKNSL
+286 TIKKSSL
-293 QSSSFTSND
+293 QNTGFSSND
-302 LILTYCTTTF
+302 LMLTYRTANF
-312 ENGVQIGGI
+312 DNGVQVGDI
-321 TNEFPITTFLKATV
+321 TDEIPITTFLRATV

-346 TVTINSDGV
+346 TVTINTDGT

-402 ENNTRLLEMINAL
+402 ENNTKLLEMINAL
-415 KDRVTTLETMIDGGN
+415 KDRVTALETMIDGGN

>member
-34 DKGIPGFSPY
+34 DKGLPGFSPY

-66 NTPNLFPKDQVT
+66 NTPNLFPKEQVT

-86 QVNQNTTDISNI
+86 QV
-98 ETQVQQNTTDLSNIK
+98 
-113 PQVQQNTTDLSKIN
+113 QQNTTDLSKIK
-127 GNYVTLSTSQEI
+127 GNYVNLTTSQYIRGKKTFDTTVNIGGTLRVNRLKDDTDQPLSTYGCVELVTGYQEA
-139 SGRKRFI
+139 SLRFLGM
-146 DEYTEFSGVTNTS
+146 EATGTSRNCAGVYYQYAQNKVVYYKGT
-159 SFYNEYGK
+159 K
-167 IRIEAEYSE
+167 P
-176 AKIRFN
+176 N
-182 SNKIGTSPVHGD
+182 SNYKPE
-194 YFNGACIYFSYTDNR
+194 
-209 LYYLPNSSSQD
+209 L
-220 GITLQGNE
+220 E

-248 PDRKTITI
+248 PDFKTITI
-256 SDDGALTANYLVPQT
+256 SDDGAITANYLVPQT
-271 YTNNSGEEVNKFLKL
+271 YTNTSGEEVNKFLKL

-293 QSSSFTSND
+293 QSSSFSSND
-302 LILTYCTTTF
+302 LILTYRKATF
-312 ENGVQIGGI
+312 DNGVQVSNII
-321 TNEFPITTFLKATV
+321 SEYPITTFLKATV

-346 TVTINSDGV
+346 TVTINADGV

-362 SQQELADGLALK
+362 SQQELVDGLALK

-402 ENNTRLLEMINAL
+402 ENNTKLLEMINAL
-415 KDRVTTLETMIDGGN
+415 KDRVTALETMIDGGN